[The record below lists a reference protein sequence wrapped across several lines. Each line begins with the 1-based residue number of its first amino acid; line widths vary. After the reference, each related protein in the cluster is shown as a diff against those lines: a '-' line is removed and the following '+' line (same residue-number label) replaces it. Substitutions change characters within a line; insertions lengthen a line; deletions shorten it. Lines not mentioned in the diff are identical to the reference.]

1 MASKSTKKV
10 ESVPPPAPEAEPTEA
25 LAAEVVGSSELSTEV
40 VDEWDYGEDANKG
53 FKNLSRD
60 EFSIPFYGLLQSNS
74 EIVKQNKI
82 EGARGGM
89 FLNTLTGQL
98 FTKLIVQ
105 PIFVERVFVEWAPRN
120 SGKGI
125 CGRHKFDSAEVF
137 DAIAANGGSSISTKE
152 KPLKLGE

>member
-89 FLNTLTGQL
+89 FLNTIPPVIFKIWVGLARHVAGPNEHGPEPGKWELTR
-98 FTKLIVQ
+98 
-105 PIFVERVFVEWAPRN
+105 PERRGF
-120 SGKGI
+120 SM
-125 CGRHKFDSAEVF
+125 
-137 DAIAANGGSSISTKE
+137 
-152 KPLKLGE
+152 LKRRG